1 MSNRTS
7 KSIKPSLNTSRITSF
22 FKPAQRA
29 TASYDTDT
37 NIANAASSQQLL
49 DHDYPGASTTG
60 DLNLPVRNPKSC
72 GSSPTQAFPNNS
84 PPIQSSSIPSSQ
96 TGPHQARV
104 IPSSDGEDSE
114 DSDGLEDP
122 QKMFGRVRRKNSA
135 ADQAIKKKSRAKP
148 LAHVAPAV
156 PKAMAPPSYKFS
168 LDNLVA
174 EKAKSVALEQD
185 ILRSRALFEEANKEY
200 TDNSVSNSDKP
211 VSESMLGDAF
221 GEGTAKRLLAALNRK
236 DAWRI
241 DMSWHFYDMDKDHQR
256 PRRNPF
262 PKQALGDGWD
272 AGLACMFN
280 QSHFKPN
287 YVLMRVFIAVRSRQ
301 QIFLSGFVQD
311 MAKIDSLLS
320 EGVYV
325 WILDECTNQW
335 FSFTTDSHSL
345 HNS

>member
-1 MSNRTS
+1 MSNRTG
-7 KSIKPSLNTSRITSF
+7 KSIKPSPNTSKITSF

-29 TASYDTDT
+29 TASHDT
-37 NIANAASSQQLL
+37 NTVNTALSQRLL
-49 DHDYPGASTTG
+49 DHDHPGASTTG
-60 DLNLPVRNPKSC
+60 DLSLPKSSR
-72 GSSPTQAFPNNS
+72 G
-84 PPIQSSSIPSSQ
+84 SQ
-96 TGPHQARV
+96 TSPHQARV
-104 IPSSDGEDSE
+104 IPSSDGEEDSE

-122 QKMFGRVRRKNSA
+122 QKMFGRARRKNFA
-135 ADQAIKKKSRAKP
+135 ADPAAKKKDRPKP
-148 LAHVAPAV
+148 PAHVAPAV

-174 EKAKSVALEQD
+174 EKAKSVALDQE

-200 TDNSVSNSDKP
+200 MDNSVSNRDKP
-211 VSESMLGDAF
+211 VSESMLEDAF

-241 DMSWHFYDMDKDHQR
+241 DMSWHFYDMHKDHQR
-256 PRRNPF
+256 PRKNPF
-262 PKQALGDGWD
+262 PKQALGGGWD
-272 AGLACMFN
+272 AGLACVFN

-301 QIFLSGFVQD
+301 QNFLSGFVRD

-320 EGVYV
+320 ERVYI
-325 WILDECTNQW
+325 WMLDECTNQW

-345 HNS
+345 HNTQYAWKPEKILHMHISACCAPCPGE